1 MAIQKKIM
9 ILIININYNNNL
21 NIKINIKLLNKVNH
35 NKVNPNKMKFLIKI
49 MKITKKNIIK
59 IKIKRIKFR
68 MKSINIKNK
77 WPNREL
83 INFSKFNREVLKTKN
98 MVMFRKKTMIFLE
111 IIKMLIRVKEVDNKE
126 KLVKS
131 TLEIIMTDG
140 KLLTMLNLRSDKN
153 AYNILIL
160 IKLLFFLYFMINIFI
175 NFYF

>member
-1 MAIQKKIM
+1 M

-140 KLLTMLNLRSDKN
+140 KLLTMLNLRSDK
-153 AYNILIL
+153 IKR
-160 IKLLFFLYFMINIFI
+160 IKLLTFFGQYF
-175 NFYF
+175 